1 MHPEKDQKTKSND
14 TAEDKQIATSTEGC
28 LLFITQ
34 LYYSTT
40 IFRLELKINHLNYF
54 MFIVNLTNR

>member
-1 MHPEKDQKTKSND
+1 MHTEKDQKTKSND

-34 LYYSTT
+34 IYYITT
-40 IFRLELKINHLNYF
+40 IFRLKLKKL
-54 MFIVNLTNR
+54 